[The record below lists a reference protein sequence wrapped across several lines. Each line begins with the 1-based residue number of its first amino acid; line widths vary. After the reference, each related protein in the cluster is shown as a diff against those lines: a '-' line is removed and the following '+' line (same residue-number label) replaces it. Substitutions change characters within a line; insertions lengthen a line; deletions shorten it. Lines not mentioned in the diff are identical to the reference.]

1 MDAINGALA
10 RLYTVVKTA
19 KDEDGQT
26 FVEYSL
32 IGLLIAVALVV
43 TLGLLSTEIGN
54 ALTDIKNALI
64 PPKAGS

>member
-10 RLYTVVKTA
+10 RVYTVVKSS

-32 IGLLIAVALVV
+32 IGLLIAVALVIIF
-43 TLGLLSTEIGN
+43 GLLSTEIAN
-54 ALTDIKNALI
+54 ALTHIKSA
-64 PPKAGS
+64 PVQKSG

>member
-10 RLYTVVKTA
+10 RVYTVVKSS

-32 IGLLIAVALVV
+32 IGLLIAVALVIIV
-43 TLGLLSTEIGN
+43 GLLSTEIAN
-54 ALTDIKNALI
+54 ALTHIKSA
-64 PPKAGS
+64 PVQKSG